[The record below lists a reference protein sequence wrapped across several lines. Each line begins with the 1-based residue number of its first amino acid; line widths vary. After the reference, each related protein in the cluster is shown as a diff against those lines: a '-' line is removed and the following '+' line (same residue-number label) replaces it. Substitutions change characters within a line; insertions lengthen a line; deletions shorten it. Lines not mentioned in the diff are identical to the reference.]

1 MNEENMQ
8 KICDELLN
16 VLNMT
21 EGGRSRKISSFTWI
35 PGKDTVQVRY
45 KNGNEKNIYC
55 FGADAYRMIRDIM
68 YQIEL

>member
-1 MNEENMQ
+1 MNDENMQ
-8 KICDELLN
+8 KVLDELLN

-45 KNGNEKNIYC
+45 KNGNEKN
-55 FGADAYRMIRDIM
+55 
-68 YQIEL
+68 

>member
-1 MNEENMQ
+1 MNDENMQ
-8 KICDELLN
+8 KVLDELLN

-35 PGKDTVQVRY
+35 HGKDTVQVRY
-45 KNGNEKNIYC
+45 KNGNEKNCYC
-55 FGADAYRMIRDIM
+55 FGADAYRMIRDVM